1 MILLPAID
9 LLDGRC
15 VRLRRGDFGTAHQVA
30 ADPLETA
37 RRFQKAG
44 AAWIHLVDLD
54 GAKTGSA
61 QNREIIFRIARETSL
76 QVETGGGIRDMD
88 TIAFYLQ
95 NGVSR
100 VILGSAALENPQ
112 LVQKAVEKYGDR
124 IAVGID
130 AKDGMVSAQG
140 WLSDTNVNYL
150 ALAQKMAAAGV
161 SWIIFTDISKDGMM
175 SGPALTPLARLRKHV
190 SCGLVASGG
199 IRSLEDLKV
208 LDSLSVEAAI
218 LGKALY
224 TGAIDL
230 AKAIRW
236 AGPQQNKKTAERGGI
251 GRCWRNGLFPA
262 WTCKTAWWSRGFIS
276 KGSGK

>member
-112 LVQKAVEKYGDR
+112 LVQKAVEKYG
-124 IAVGID
+124 VWKG
-130 AKDGMVSAQG
+130 G
-140 WLSDTNVNYL
+140 WL
-150 ALAQKMAAAGV
+150 G
-161 SWIIFTDISKDGMM
+161 
-175 SGPALTPLARLRKHV
+175 LRRICRCHPFHQ
-190 SCGLVASGG
+190 GG
-199 IRSLEDLKV
+199 YDPV
-208 LDSLSVEAAI
+208 
-218 LGKALY
+218 
-224 TGAIDL
+224 
-230 AKAIRW
+230 
-236 AGPQQNKKTAERGGI
+236 P
-251 GRCWRNGLFPA
+251 
-262 WTCKTAWWSRGFIS
+262 
-276 KGSGK
+276 